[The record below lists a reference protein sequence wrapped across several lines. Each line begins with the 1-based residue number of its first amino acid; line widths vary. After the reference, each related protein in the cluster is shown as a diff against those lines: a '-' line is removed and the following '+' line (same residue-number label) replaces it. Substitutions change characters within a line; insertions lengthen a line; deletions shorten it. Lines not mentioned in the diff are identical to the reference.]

1 MAVYSSDELV
11 WCRVFSFSLKEEALD
26 WFHSLQPGTIGN
38 FAELRQLFT
47 QQYAANKTP
56 GMTYTALV
64 RLRQGRDESLKSFMD
79 RFSRTARQVRNADQR
94 LIVSALTTAL
104 RPGPFCDY
112 LHAEEP
118 QSMDE
123 LQNRLASFIRIE
135 EGRAHH
141 RGRDDGESS
150 VRAVRGGI
158 EHPVSRRDRGAGLR
172 GKDRSRMQR
181 YIHHTPLNAPRTRV
195 LEEAL
200 RADLIAVVQVPTPA
214 RADESKHCRYHQ
226 NRGHTTEDCITLKDK
241 LEALVQ
247 AGHLQRF
254 VQRRGSTGRI
264 RPPTTQRNPQVRSQ
278 QRTDRSRSR
287 SAERVVRGV
296 INTIS
301 GGFAGG
307 GSTSAARKRHLRNL
321 HSSNR
326 SGSSRR
332 SMPAI
337 TFTDEDFHAPDLEQ
351 DDPMVITAMI
361 ARYQVSKV
369 LVDQGSSANILYW
382 KTFKQMEISEDAIMP
397 FNEQIVGFAGK
408 GWTQKGM

>member
-11 WCRVFSFSLKEEALD
+11 WCRVFSLSLKEEALD

-47 QQYAANKTP
+47 QQYATNKTP
-56 GMTYTALV
+56 GVTYTTLV
-64 RLRQGRDESLKSFMD
+64 RMRQGRDESLKLFMD
-79 RFSRTARQVRNADQR
+79 RFNRTARQVRNADQR
-94 LIVSALTTAL
+94 LIVSALTTTL

-135 EGRAHH
+135 EGRAHQRGREEGESTARTVRGGAEH
-141 RGRDDGESS
+141 PFGRKDRAVGPRGRDQN
-150 VRAVRGGI
+150 
-158 EHPVSRRDRGAGLR
+158 
-172 GKDRSRMQR
+172 RMQR
-181 YIHHTPLNAPRTRV
+181 YVHHTPLNAPRARV

-200 RADLIAVVQVPTPA
+200 RADLMAVVQIPTPA
-214 RADESKHCRYHQ
+214 GADESRA
-226 NRGHTTEDCITLKDK
+226 RLSS
-241 LEALVQ
+241 A
-247 AGHLQRF
+247 
-254 VQRRGSTGRI
+254 RRD
-264 RPPTTQRNPQVRSQ
+264 PQVRNQ
-278 QRTDRSRSR
+278 QRADRSRSR

-296 INTIS
+296 INTIL

-321 HSSNR
+321 R
-326 SGSSRR
+326 SVGRTGTSGR
-332 SMPAI
+332 SMPTI
-337 TFTDEDFHAPDLEQ
+337 TFSDEDFHAPDLEQ
-351 DDPMVITAMI
+351 NDPMVITAMI

-382 KTFKQMEISEDAIMP
+382 KTFTQMEISEDAIMP
-397 FNEQIVGFAGK
+397 FNEQIVGFAGEMVDTK
-408 GWTQKGM
+408 GYVDLRTSLGTDRGAKEMKVDSC